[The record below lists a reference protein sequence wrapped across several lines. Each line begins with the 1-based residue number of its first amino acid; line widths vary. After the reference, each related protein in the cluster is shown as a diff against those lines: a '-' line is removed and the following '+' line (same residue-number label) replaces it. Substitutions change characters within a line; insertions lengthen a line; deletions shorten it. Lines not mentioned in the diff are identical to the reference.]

1 MSYRIQKCRTPW
13 CTSTLSIKVGNTN
26 RKLLYCTKCKDT
38 HEKQVLELQYTH
50 NKGIKEIL
58 LDESKLFNF
67 KSLSILSD
75 ALESDIN
82 SVRSWIKRYF
92 TVDWDEFRRIYK
104 CKDVQCTKHNMANI
118 KNKYYLRKQISKEYI
133 CSCLTKDNCLLVK
146 PKGNASQTLVNRLL
160 LKNTV

>member
-13 CTSTLSIKVGNTN
+13 CTIQLSIKVGNIN
-26 RKLLYCTKCKDT
+26 RKLLYCDTCKEAHD
-38 HEKQVLELQYTH
+38 KQVLELQHLH

-58 LDESKLFNF
+58 LDEATLFNF

-82 SVRSWIKRYF
+82 STRLWIRKYF
-92 TVDWDEFRRIYK
+92 SVNWDEFRRIYK
-104 CKDVQCTKHNMANI
+104 CKDMQCEKYSMANI
-118 KNKYYLRKQISKEYI
+118 KNKYYLRKQISSEYV

-146 PKGNASQTLVNRLL
+146 PKSKSTESFILQLLEKNAN
-160 LKNTV
+160 